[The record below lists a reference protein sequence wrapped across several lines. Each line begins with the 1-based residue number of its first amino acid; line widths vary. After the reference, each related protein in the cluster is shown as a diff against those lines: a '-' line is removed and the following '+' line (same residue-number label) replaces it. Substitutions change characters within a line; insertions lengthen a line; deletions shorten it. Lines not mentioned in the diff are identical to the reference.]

1 MPLNSSKRGAYLLIS
16 AITALAYLIEYLVPA
31 LGSSISA
38 LVIGMVAG
46 YYLTPPTHAKKISS
60 NLLKYGIILL
70 GFGLSFAKL
79 QSVGLKVYLVLI
91 PIVLGAFIISYLAGN
106 WLKIPTKS
114 RLLIGIG
121 TAICGGSAIA
131 AASPIIEAE
140 DNEIAFSITTIFI
153 YNMLAL
159 FIFPIL
165 GFTLG
170 YNDTTFGL
178 FAGSAINDT
187 SSVVAAGFAFS
198 DAAGTLATIV
208 KMARTLLI
216 VPACIAL
223 IYTRYLHTKQHDA
236 TAKLDLHQ
244 IKKIFPTF
252 ILWFLV
258 AVFITSVVPLGSD
271 ILHWLKLGARITMTA
286 ALAGV
291 GLSVDLRQLRTAG
304 VQSLLLG
311 GITWSAVILIS
322 IVCIH
327 LFY

>member
-1 MPLNSSKRGAYLLIS
+1 MNFKSSNGFAYLLVIG
-16 AITALAYLIEYLVPA
+16 ITLLAYLIERLIPA

-38 LVIGMVAG
+38 LLLGMIIG
-46 YYLTPPTHAKKISS
+46 YYLTPPSHTKKISS
-60 NLLKYGIILL
+60 DLLKYGIILL

-79 QSVGLKVYLVLI
+79 QSVGFKIYLVLI
-91 PIVLGAFIISYLAGN
+91 PIVIGSFAIAYLSGHF
-106 WLKIPTKS
+106 LKIAPKS

-159 FIFPIL
+159 FVFPV
-165 GFTLG
+165 LG
-170 YNDTTFGL
+170 YWLGYGDTAFGV

-187 SSVVAAGFAFS
+187 SSVVAAGFAYS

-216 VPACIAL
+216 VPACIGL
-223 IYTRYLHTKQHDA
+223 IYTRYLQAKQHNPN
-236 TAKLDLHQ
+236 AKLDFHQ

-252 ILWFLV
+252 ILWFLL
-258 AVFITSVVPLGSD
+258 AVVITSILPLGTD
-271 ILHWLKLGARITMTA
+271 VLHWIKLAARVTMTA
-286 ALAGV
+286 ALAGI
-291 GLSVDLRQLRTAG
+291 GLSVDLHHLRTAG
-304 VQSLLLG
+304 VQSLVLG
-311 GITWSAVILIS
+311 GITWIGVILIS
-322 IVCIH
+322 IGCIQ